1 MGVSETVQ
9 TVIARTQGEIVRKSW
24 KKKTKQRKNEQSTME
39 EVEIFEEFVVL
50 EDNQEN
56 PCACV
61 RVYKWYFVT
70 KIVLIHCEKKLF

>member
-50 EDNQEN
+50 EDNKEN
-56 PCACV
+56 PCACA
-61 RVYKWYFVT
+61 RV
-70 KIVLIHCEKKLF
+70 